1 MARLGGLSRQR
12 RGRPL
17 NAEVNI
23 INLVDVMLVL
33 LIIFMV
39 TAPIFEGGIQVELP
53 KITAPPVT
61 TQDPV
66 VITVQRNG
74 EVSIGDQRLSAQA
87 FALRLPILVATKH
100 PGGVVIQGDAAAPYG
115 AVLKVL
121 DEARRAGL
129 TDAALATSPPSTP

>member
-39 TAPIFEGGIQVELP
+39 TAPILQGGIKVDLP
-53 KITAPPVT
+53 RETAPPVAM
-61 TQDPV
+61 QNPLI
-66 VITVQRNG
+66 ITVSRDGGVAIG
-74 EVSIGDQRLSAQA
+74 ETRMTSRQFETS
-87 FALRLPILVATKH
+87 LPILAKTKH
-100 PGGVVIQGDAAAPYG
+100 PGGVIIQADAG
-115 AVLKVL
+115 A
-121 DEARRAGL
+121 RAGDL
-129 TDAALATSPPSTP
+129 LHVLNLARLAGLEKASLATQPATP

>member
-39 TAPIFEGGIQVELP
+39 TAPILQGGIKVDLP
-53 KITAPPVT
+53 KLTTPPVAM
-61 TQDPV
+61 QDPLIISV
-66 VITVQRNG
+66 EKSGSVAIGETHYNERNFQ
-74 EVSIGDQRLSAQA
+74 IQLNLLAAR
-87 FALRLPILVATKH
+87 KH
-100 PGGVVIQGDAAAPYG
+100 PGGVVIQGDAGASFG
-115 AVLKVL
+115 AVAHVL
-121 DEARRAGL
+121 ELVRLAGI
-129 TDAALATSPPSTP
+129 DKASLATQPTTP

>member
-39 TAPIFEGGIQVELP
+39 TAPILEGGIQVDLP
-53 KITAPPVT
+53 KINAPQIT
-61 TQDPV
+61 TSDPV
-66 VITVQRNG
+66 VITVERNG
-74 EVSIGDQRLSAQA
+74 AISIGQQHFTSQA
-87 FALRLPILVATKH
+87 FALQLPLLVATKH
-100 PGGVVIQGDAAAPYG
+100 PGGVIIQGDAGVAYG
-115 AVLKVL
+115 SVLKVL
-121 DEARRAGL
+121 DAAMRAGL
-129 TDAALATSPPSTP
+129 TDAALATTPANTP

>member
-1 MARLGGLSRQR
+1 MARLGGLSRPR

-39 TAPIFEGGIQVELP
+39 TAPIFQGGIQVELP
-53 KITAPPVT
+53 KVAAPPVT
-61 TQDPV
+61 GENQV
-66 VITVQRNG
+66 VITVEKNG
-74 EVSIGDQRLSAQA
+74 QVSIGEKSFSAQG
-87 FALRLPILVATKH
+87 FALQLPILVATKH

-115 AVLKVL
+115 TVLRVL
-121 DEARRAGL
+121 DQVRRAGL
-129 TDAALATSPPSTP
+129 TTASLATSPPATP

>member
-39 TAPIFEGGIQVELP
+39 TAPILQGGIQVNLP
-53 KITAPPVT
+53 KVDTPPVT
-61 TQDPV
+61 TTDPLM
-66 VITVQRNG
+66 ITVKKDG
-74 EVSIGDQRLSAQA
+74 TLAIGDKVYTSETLWET
-87 FALRLPILVATKH
+87 ALYVLAKKNPRS
-100 PGGVVIQGDAAAPYG
+100 VIVEGDAGASYG
-115 AVLKVL
+115 TVLHVL
-121 DEARRAGL
+121 DRVQKAGI
-129 TDAALATSPPSTP
+129 DKAQLATQPANSQ